1 MSRHMDWSEERSPQ
15 WQYLLNRDRDTK
27 RTGRKLDEP
36 DGRRRTKAEKRK
48 IKKTLKNG
56 RVVTVLWSSE
66 SETPRSENNKEER
79 EEKNEQGRG

>member
-27 RTGRKLDEP
+27 RKRATQEES

-56 RVVTVLWSSE
+56 RVVTVLWSSDP
-66 SETPRSENNKEER
+66 ETPEKNKELTR
-79 EEKNEQGRG
+79 EEKDGTRS

>member
-56 RVVTVLWSSE
+56 RVVTVLWSSD
-66 SETPRSENNKEER
+66 SETPPEKNKELTR
-79 EEKNEQGRG
+79 EEKDGTRS

>member
-56 RVVTVLWSSE
+56 RVVTVLWSSDP
-66 SETPRSENNKEER
+66 ETPEKNKELTR
-79 EEKNEQGRG
+79 EEKDGTRS